1 MQGAEHPRS
10 VVVEHLSNSVMIKVE
25 GLTKRY
31 GPTWAVKNIS
41 FEVDKGEI
49 VGFLGPNGAGKT
61 TTMRILTCFLPPTE
75 GAASI
80 AGFDVME
87 QALEVK
93 KRVGYLPETPPL
105 YPEMRV
111 GDYLQFVGRL
121 KGIAGSDL
129 ASRVDAAVDRCAVGD
144 VRNKLIAHLSKG
156 YRQRVGLAQAL
167 IHNPDVLILDEPT
180 AGLDPKQISEVRQLI
195 HALSGEHTIIL
206 STHILPEVH
215 NIASRIMIINEGKLE
230 ASDTPDNLV
239 ARMQGHESVALEID
253 GPADEIEAKLGSV
266 PGVGG
271 VHRTNGHGG
280 RSTWKVETGKD
291 SAIRGEL
298 ARAVVESGWGLY
310 EIKPVGLSLEQIFLK
325 LTSSEEGTE
334 AEPPPGEEA
343 AASEPAVDETP
354 SETAEASSDGASPA
368 ADQEADEEGAGKEAS
383 TSS

>member
-10 VVVEHLSNSVMIKVE
+10 AVVDYLSNSVMIKVE

-61 TTMRILTCFLPPTE
+61 TTMRILTCFLPPTD
-75 GAASI
+75 GSASI

-87 QALEVK
+87 QPLEVK

-111 GDYLQFVGRL
+111 DDYLQFVGRL

-129 ASRVDAAVDRCAVGD
+129 ASRVDAVVDRCAVGD

-253 GPADEIEAKLGSV
+253 GPADEIEAKLSSV

-280 RSTWKVETGKD
+280 RSTWEVETGKD
-291 SAIRGEL
+291 STIRRDL
-298 ARAVVESGWGLY
+298 ACAVVESGWGLY

-325 LTSSEEGTE
+325 LTSSEEGAE

-343 AASEPAVDETP
+343 AGEPAGDETP
-354 SETAEASSDGASPA
+354 SETAEASSDGATPA

-383 TSS
+383 TAS